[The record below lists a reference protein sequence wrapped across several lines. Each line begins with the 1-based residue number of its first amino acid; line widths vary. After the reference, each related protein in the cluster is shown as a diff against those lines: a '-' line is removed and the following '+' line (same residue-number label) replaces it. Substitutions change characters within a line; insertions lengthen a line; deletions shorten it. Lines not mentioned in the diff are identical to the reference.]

1 MGVIPYRGGCRVE
14 KVLYN
19 SGKGKR
25 KMIYWATANR
35 VGDRYTVYFNGKV
48 YADYLTLDECF
59 SIVMELKK

>member
-1 MGVIPYRGGCRVE
+1 
-14 KVLYN
+14 
-19 SGKGKR
+19 
-25 KMIYWATANR
+25 MIYWTTANR